1 MGNLIFIDSD
11 DIGELSDALRK
22 ALEKRGIVFCGN
34 EEIPSDTDVF
44 VDDAP
49 MPSGCGTTEGYSW
62 CGSITYDS
70 SCGNTIPHNSCGY
83 DGFSG
88 HCGGWC
94 GSTYPRSSCGYS
106 GC

>member
-1 MGNLIFIDSD
+1 MGSLLFIDSD
-11 DIGELSDALRK
+11 DIGELSEALQK

-49 MPSGCGTTEGYSW
+49 MPSGCGSTTH
-62 CGSITYDS
+62 YDS
-70 SCGNTIPHNSCGY
+70 SRCGLWRDGGCGLWV
-83 DGFSG
+83 GG
-88 HCGGWC
+88 H
-94 GSTYPRSSCGYS
+94 CGYS

>member
-1 MGNLIFIDSD
+1 MRKLLFIDSD
-11 DIGELSDALRK
+11 DIGELSEALRK

-49 MPSGCGTTEGYSW
+49 MPSGCGSTIPYN
-62 CGSITYDS
+62 
-70 SCGNTIPHNSCGY
+70 SCGRGHCISSCGY

-88 HCGGWC
+88 HCGGW
-94 GSTYPRSSCGYS
+94 

>member
-1 MGNLIFIDSD
+1 MGRLLFIDSD

-49 MPSGCGTTEGYSW
+49 MPSGCGSTKSY
-62 CGSITYDS
+62 GS
-70 SCGNTIPHNSCGY
+70 SCGY
-83 DGFSG
+83 DGFSS

-94 GSTYPRSSCGYS
+94 GSTYPHSRRGYS

>member
-1 MGNLIFIDSD
+1 MGRLLFIDSD
-11 DIGELSDALRK
+11 DIGELSEALRK

-49 MPSGCGTTEGYSW
+49 MPSGCGSTIHY
-62 CGSITYDS
+62 GSDR
-70 SCGNTIPHNSCGY
+70 NVCGY
-83 DGFSG
+83 TTHYG
-88 HCGGWC
+88 HCGGGSC
-94 GSTYPRSSCGYS
+94 GFTRGGGCGYS

>member
-1 MGNLIFIDSD
+1 MGSLLFIDSD

-34 EEIPSDTDVF
+34 EEIPSDTDIF

-49 MPSGCGTTEGYSW
+49 MPSGCGSTRH
-62 CGSITYDS
+62 YDS
-70 SCGNTIPHNSCGY
+70 S
-83 DGFSG
+83 
-88 HCGGWC
+88 HCGLWRDGGC
-94 GSTYPRSSCGYS
+94 GLWVGGHCGYS

>member
-1 MGNLIFIDSD
+1 MGNLLFIDSD
-11 DIGELSDALRK
+11 DIGELSEALRK

-49 MPSGCGTTEGYSW
+49 MPSGCGSTRNYGGDINV
-62 CGSITYDS
+62 CGDAPY
-70 SCGNTIPHNSCGY
+70 Y
-83 DGFSG
+83 G
-88 HCGGWC
+88 HCGFTRGW
-94 GSTYPRSSCGYS
+94 GCGYS